1 MTAELFAKLSVK
13 LYDDRKHTLNP
24 SPSQASSDSEDENLL
39 PQPSFTTSPTSSSS
53 SKSAVIPSDSEGGVK
68 LSPFTSTNKFAA
80 LNLNDSGDLEDT
92 EIKEEEVGEEEEI
105 NLPADYYAQ
114 QLNANGKKER
124 REMMPRFDGQFWE
137 VYRNKL
143 QVNASD
149 AGFCDVAEYDDEA

>member
-1 MTAELFAKLSVK
+1 MKGWMTAELFAKLSVK
-13 LYDDRKHTLNP
+13 LYDDRKSTLKP
-24 SPSQASSDSEDENLL
+24 SPSQASSDSEDEHLL

-53 SKSAVIPSDSEGGVK
+53 SKSAVVPSDSEGGVK

-80 LNLNDSGDLEDT
+80 LNLNDTGDADDSVAE
-92 EIKEEEVGEEEEI
+92 EEEEI
-105 NLPADYYAQ
+105 DLPADYYAQ
-114 QLNANGKKER
+114 QLNSNGKKER